1 MEVQEKEEREVSRKI
16 FEKILSDNFQ
26 NSMTDIYL
34 QTQETQQTQIWQN
47 QREPYLGLPY
57 LAWWISW

>member
-34 QTQETQQTQIWQN
+34 QTQ
-47 QREPYLGLPY
+47 
-57 LAWWISW
+57 